1 MEKTS
6 ATLLADLNRE
16 GSATAQGACSLIRC
30 LGAGAA
36 IAAMEPL
43 ADAVGLG
50 WCFAIYAVLL
60 LVEVILVWIIVKHGP
75 RWRKE
80 KASRSAGS

>member
-1 MEKTS
+1 MS

-16 GSATAQGACSLIRC
+16 ASATAQGACSLVRC
-30 LGAGAA
+30 LAAGAA

-43 ADAVGLG
+43 ANAAGEG
-50 WCFAIYAVLL
+50 WCFAVYAALM
-60 LVEVILVWIIVKHGP
+60 LVEAFLVWVVLKHGV

-80 KASRSAGS
+80 KMSRLAPTL